1 MEEPEP
7 ASSGIFP
14 FEKAQ
19 SLPSSQIDLQ
29 FKTHVHQLKGLR
41 VMSSE
46 KLRADFRLAECLG
59 PKAADATPPHSQQT
73 QVTSEKHPEGNLGL
87 ITKPV
92 TEQKTSNWAKER
104 VKAAVGVGI
113 AGAAMKEDTYVGE
126 WYTFLKGIA

>member
-1 MEEPEP
+1 MTFSIKTQEKEAPLIHRRP
-7 ASSGIFP
+7 QASIFWHFP
-14 FEKAQ
+14 IRESPVFAKQ
-19 SLPSSQIDLQ
+19 SDLQ

-87 ITKPV
+87 ITKLV
-92 TEQKTSNWAKER
+92 TEQKKEQ
-104 VKAAVGVGI
+104 KPQ
-113 AGAAMKEDTYVGE
+113 YE
-126 WYTFLKGIA
+126 WELQAQL